1 MVLNRFQMAAVKRT
15 AQNTKKLVA
24 QREKINA
31 KMRELASELISIN
44 EQIDAWE
51 SPIKVMTG
59 GYTSEQ
65 VIAWEG
71 NIPEPEAPEVD
82 GAGFTEEDNN
92 PDPVF

>member
-1 MVLNRFQMAAVKRT
+1 MAAVKRT
-15 AQNTKKLVA
+15 AQNTKKLVS

-51 SPIKVMTG
+51 APIKVMTG

-65 VIAWEG
+65 MLSWDGVT
-71 NIPEPEAPEVD
+71 PEENSQVAEEVTPPAINPETINEEV
-82 GAGFTEEDNN
+82 F
-92 PDPVF
+92 

>member
-1 MVLNRFQMAAVKRT
+1 MAAVKRT
-15 AQNTKKLVA
+15 AQNTKKLVS

-51 SPIKVMTG
+51 APIKVMTG

-65 VIAWEG
+65 MLVWNG
-71 NIPEPEAPEVD
+71 VTPEENSQVAEEVTPPAINPETINEEV
-82 GAGFTEEDNN
+82 F
-92 PDPVF
+92 